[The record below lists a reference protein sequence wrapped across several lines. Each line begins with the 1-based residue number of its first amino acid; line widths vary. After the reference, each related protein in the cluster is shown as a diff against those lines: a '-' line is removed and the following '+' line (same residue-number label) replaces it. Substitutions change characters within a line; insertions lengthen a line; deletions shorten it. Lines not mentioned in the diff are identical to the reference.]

1 MQDIIIK
8 SVDSA
13 NGVAIVSY
21 KGHDCE
27 VHYSD
32 ATGDVDVYCDA
43 LSVDDIC
50 KVQEWVCMV
59 SDLYLFAEEE

>member
-21 KGHDCE
+21 KGYDCK
-27 VHYSD
+27 VQYSD
-32 ATGDVDVYCDA
+32 ATEDVDVYCDA

-59 SDLYLFAEEE
+59 SDLFAEEE